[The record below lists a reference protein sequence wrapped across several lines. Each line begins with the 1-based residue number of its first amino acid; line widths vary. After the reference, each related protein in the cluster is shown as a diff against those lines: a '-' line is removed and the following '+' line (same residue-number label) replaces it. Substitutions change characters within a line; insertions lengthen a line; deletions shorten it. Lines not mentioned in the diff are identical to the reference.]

1 MLREYLLPFLL
12 RAEPGRQYQPTLET
26 EERKAAFEVR
36 LAGAKMGYVMKLAS
50 RQSKEKMGKQELF
63 NEQDKREAA
72 KALSAQKKAEAAPKD
87 MKR

>member
-50 RQSKEKMGKQELF
+50 
-63 NEQDKREAA
+63 
-72 KALSAQKKAEAAPKD
+72 
-87 MKR
+87 